1 MTKPAAFP
9 AIPKTCS
16 PQQAKYLRDRV
27 SHTSPPY
34 RSSRGERDDEPKEIR
49 DARKAIDRY
58 EIEQR
63 KEASKR
69 SHVFDKAKEA
79 AQRAILFKTPE
90 VALGAVEAYEKLC
103 KDARDA
109 G

>member
-1 MTKPAAFP
+1 MIKTATFP

-34 RSSRGERDDEPKEIR
+34 RSVRGDREDEPKEIR
-49 DARKAIDRY
+49 DARKAIDRW
-58 EIEQR
+58 EIDQR
-63 KEASKR
+63 KEANKR
-69 SHVFDKAKEA
+69 SQVFDKAKEA

-90 VALGAVEAYEKLC
+90 VALAAVEAYEKVC
-103 KDARDA
+103 KDAKDA
-109 G
+109 L